1 MAAETPRRR
10 APGAVR
16 EARLQVAISLL
27 ATALL
32 GLGLY
37 LGHALTQAPSTRQ
50 CTPETEDVDCEEGE
64 LCMSGRCRAPR
75 ANGPVPCQEG
85 DPCASCECGEGYA
98 CDPEQRCMPAQ
109 EDLCAPEVRALIR
122 DIRSFEQDRCQA
134 VGTDATQCDPK
145 ELDRFVIEHNQL
157 NDLLLQLQHTLTV
170 HFDQNEPK
178 TEALRNA
185 LDAGKYDA
193 AFGGARRDEE
203 ASRAKERIYS
213 FRTPD
218 HRWDPR
224 NQRPELWNV
233 YNGMI
238 RQGESV
244 RAFPLSNWTEVDIWR
259 YIQAEDIPIV
269 PLYFAEKRPYVERDG
284 MMVLAEDPRLELLPG
299 EVKQEGVI
307 RFRTLGCFPLT
318 GAIRSNATTLDD
330 IIAELETATVSE
342 RQGRAID
349 RDQSGSMEKKK
360 REGYF

>member
-1 MAAETPRRR
+1 MPEIHPDTELKTQPSGKPPLDPHLKALENEAIHIFREVAAEFDKPVMLYSVGKDSSVLLHLARKAFHPGRVPFPLLHVDTGWKFAEMIAFRDEIVAKYDLDLIVHTNPRGPAENITPFSH
-10 APGAVR
+10 GS
-16 EARLQVAISLL
+16 SLY
-27 ATALL
+27 T
-32 GLGLY
+32 
-37 LGHALTQAPSTRQ
+37 
-50 CTPETEDVDCEEGE
+50 
-64 LCMSGRCRAPR
+64 
-75 ANGPVPCQEG
+75 
-85 DPCASCECGEGYA
+85 
-98 CDPEQRCMPAQ
+98 
-109 EDLCAPEVRALIR
+109 
-122 DIRSFEQDRCQA
+122 DIM
-134 VGTDATQCDPK
+134 
-145 ELDRFVIEHNQL
+145 
-157 NDLLLQLQHTLTV
+157 
-170 HFDQNEPK
+170 K
-178 TEALRNA
+178 TEALRQA
-185 LDAGKYDA
+185 LDAGGYDA

-224 NQRPELWNV
+224 NQRPELWNI

-238 RQGESV
+238 RKGESV

-269 PLYFAEKRPYVERDG
+269 PLYFAQDRPFVERDG
-284 MMVLAEDPRLELLPG
+284 AMILAEDPRLELLPG
-299 EVKQEGVI
+299 EVRKRDVI

-318 GAIRSNATTLDD
+318 GAIRSTASTLDE

>member
-1 MAAETPRRR
+1 MSDIRNEAEAKPNATQKAPLDPHLKALENEAIHIFREVAAEFERPVMLYSVGKDSSVLLHLARKAFYPGRVPFPLLHVNTGWKFAEMIAFRDAIAKEYDLDLIAHTNPRGAAENITPFTHGSSRY
-10 APGAVR
+10 
-16 EARLQVAISLL
+16 
-27 ATALL
+27 T
-32 GLGLY
+32 
-37 LGHALTQAPSTRQ
+37 
-50 CTPETEDVDCEEGE
+50 
-64 LCMSGRCRAPR
+64 
-75 ANGPVPCQEG
+75 
-85 DPCASCECGEGYA
+85 
-98 CDPEQRCMPAQ
+98 
-109 EDLCAPEVRALIR
+109 
-122 DIRSFEQDRCQA
+122 DIM
-134 VGTDATQCDPK
+134 
-145 ELDRFVIEHNQL
+145 
-157 NDLLLQLQHTLTV
+157 
-170 HFDQNEPK
+170 K
-178 TEALRNA
+178 TEALRQA

-224 NQRPELWNV
+224 NQRPELWNI

-269 PLYFAEKRPYVERDG
+269 PLYFAKKRPYVERDG
-284 MMVLAEDPRLELLPG
+284 MMIMAEDPRLELLPG

>member
-1 MAAETPRRR
+1 MSDIRPEAEAKHSATQKPPLDPHLKALENEAIHIFREVAAEFERPVMLYSIGKDSSVLLHLARK
-10 APGAVR
+10 AFYPGRVPFP
-16 EARLQVAISLL
+16 LL
-27 ATALL
+27 HVNTGWKFAEMIAFRDKIVKD
-32 GLGLY
+32 Y
-37 LGHALTQAPSTRQ
+37 
-50 CTPETEDVDCEEGE
+50 
-64 LCMSGRCRAPR
+64 
-75 ANGPVPCQEG
+75 
-85 DPCASCECGEGYA
+85 
-98 CDPEQRCMPAQ
+98 
-109 EDLCAPEVRALIR
+109 DLDL
-122 DIRSFEQDRCQA
+122 
-134 VGTDATQCDPK
+134 
-145 ELDRFVIEHNQL
+145 IEHINPRGAAENVTPFTHGSAL
-157 NDLLLQLQHTLTV
+157 YTDIM
-170 HFDQNEPK
+170 K
-178 TEALRNA
+178 TEALRQA
-185 LDAGKYDA
+185 LDAGKFDA

-224 NQRPELWNV
+224 NQRPELWNI

-238 RQGESV
+238 RNGESV

-284 MMVLAEDPRLELLPG
+284 MMILAEDPRLELLPG

-318 GAIRSNATTLDD
+318 GAIRSTATTLDD

>member
-1 MAAETPRRR
+1 MWPKKRLLR
-10 APGAVR
+10 
-16 EARLQVAISLL
+16 ARLNLSL
-27 ATALL
+27 
-32 GLGLY
+32 
-37 LGHALTQAPSTRQ
+37 
-50 CTPETEDVDCEEGE
+50 
-64 LCMSGRCRAPR
+64 
-75 ANGPVPCQEG
+75 PVPPSA
-85 DPCASCECGEGYA
+85 DLNFLRSHPMPL
-98 CDPEQRCMPAQ
+98 PEQRPDPQVAHFAKPPLDPHLKAL
-109 EDLCAPEVRALIR
+109 ENEAIHIFREVAAEFERPVMLYSIGKDSSVLLHLARKAFHPGRVPFPLLHVNTGWKFAEMITFRDEIARRYELELISHTNPR
-122 DIRSFEQDRCQA
+122 GAIEGITPFTHGSSFY
-134 VGTDATQCDPK
+134 TD
-145 ELDRFVIEHNQL
+145 VM
-157 NDLLLQLQHTLTV
+157 
-170 HFDQNEPK
+170 K
-178 TEALRNA
+178 TEALRQA

-224 NQRPELWNV
+224 NQRPELWNI
-233 YNGMI
+233 YNGQI

-269 PLYFAEKRPYVERDG
+269 PLYFAARRPVVERDG
-284 MMVLAEDPRLELLPG
+284 MLIMAADPRLELLPG
-299 EVKQEGVI
+299 ETRREEMI

-318 GAIRSNATTLDD
+318 GAIRSNATTLED
-330 IIAELETATVSE
+330 IIAELEIATVSE

>member
-1 MAAETPRRR
+1 MSDIRNEAEAKQNATHKPPLDPHLKALENEAIHIFREVAAEFERPVMLYSIGKDSSVLLHLARK
-10 APGAVR
+10 AFYPGRVPFP
-16 EARLQVAISLL
+16 LL
-27 ATALL
+27 HVNTGWKFAEMIAFRDNIVKE
-32 GLGLY
+32 Y
-37 LGHALTQAPSTRQ
+37 
-50 CTPETEDVDCEEGE
+50 
-64 LCMSGRCRAPR
+64 
-75 ANGPVPCQEG
+75 
-85 DPCASCECGEGYA
+85 
-98 CDPEQRCMPAQ
+98 
-109 EDLCAPEVRALIR
+109 DLDL
-122 DIRSFEQDRCQA
+122 
-134 VGTDATQCDPK
+134 
-145 ELDRFVIEHNQL
+145 IEHINPRGAAENVTPFTHGSAL
-157 NDLLLQLQHTLTV
+157 YTDIM
-170 HFDQNEPK
+170 K
-178 TEALRNA
+178 TESLRQA

-269 PLYFAEKRPYVERDG
+269 PLYFAKKRPYVERDG
-284 MMVLAEDPRLELLPG
+284 MMIMAEDPRMELLPG
-299 EVKQEGVI
+299 EARQEGVI

>member
-1 MAAETPRRR
+1 MSDVRPEQELKNPQSAKPPLDPHLKALENEAIHIFREVAAEFERPVMLYSIGKDSSVLLHLARK
-10 APGAVR
+10 AFYPGRVPFP
-16 EARLQVAISLL
+16 LL
-27 ATALL
+27 HVNTGWKFKEMIAFRDEIVKR
-32 GLGLY
+32 Y
-37 LGHALTQAPSTRQ
+37 
-50 CTPETEDVDCEEGE
+50 
-64 LCMSGRCRAPR
+64 
-75 ANGPVPCQEG
+75 
-85 DPCASCECGEGYA
+85 
-98 CDPEQRCMPAQ
+98 
-109 EDLCAPEVRALIR
+109 DLDL
-122 DIRSFEQDRCQA
+122 
-134 VGTDATQCDPK
+134 
-145 ELDRFVIEHNQL
+145 IEHINPRGAAENITPFSHGSAL
-157 NDLLLQLQHTLTV
+157 YTDIM
-170 HFDQNEPK
+170 K
-178 TEALRNA
+178 TEALRHA
-185 LDAGKYDA
+185 LDAGKFDA

-224 NQRPELWNV
+224 NQRPELWNI

-259 YIQAEDIPIV
+259 YIQAEDIPLV
-269 PLYFAEKRPYVERDG
+269 PLYYAAKRQYVERDG

-299 EVKQEGVI
+299 EVKQEGMI

-318 GAIRSNATTLDD
+318 GAIRSQATTLDEV
-330 IIAELETATVSE
+330 IAELEIATVSE